1 MKIVNTD
8 HLIAYLYKMWG
19 PEMSTHFGKRAEGT
33 ERNTLVYINGIFDEY
48 TAQQIFSHEARYN
61 MQPDDYFEIFAAAKI
76 IYIGYTK
83 TDFKTRNINN
93 MSSLKS
99 FKDVNAGTRGRNAR
113 KKISAEQLKMKLIA
127 LYRQTNEEKTE
138 LDCDELLV
146 AIDLISGILPQHGR
160 FFESFLIF
168 AHNEQQKR
176 FPGTSTTL
184 IKNATNEYRPFFTEI
199 INDKYF
205 MRELTTIC
213 IQFMKLYPIDSKK
226 TLEGSFIDIDEH
238 FFGMVEDE
246 NEQHKTDSLYDE
258 DVEIPSTQEAERLE
272 IQKQKDK
279 QNAFNARIELIENAL
294 SHMPPTDY
302 IEDLIMLNAESTI
315 IEMVQVMH
323 KSPMT
328 IVQYQNIRNDYFEYI
343 RNNERYQ
350 SKMILNFLRFKYVDM
365 IPVTKLLRASE
376 NRYNKMRAQYQQ
388 FMSSKT
394 SKELVE
400 QDISY
405 LQYLG
410 LSWLDLA
417 MMAEWRY
424 GFLACYDTSRDLV
437 IVDTLMQD
445 IATTTEYKSNSGIVT
460 HGSTCLC
467 KECKFKTLRSDHLL
481 IEFDKE
487 KYYFTEQVAET
498 KFDYHRICLGHKFKK
513 CQAKCDIKLPQFQ
526 YRFDEFQRHIV
537 ELFGSDLRRARI
549 RKIKNTEMIKQFDL
563 KKTEKQA

>member
-1 MKIVNTD
+1 
-8 HLIAYLYKMWG
+8 
-19 PEMSTHFGKRAEGT
+19 
-33 ERNTLVYINGIFDEY
+33 
-48 TAQQIFSHEARYN
+48 
-61 MQPDDYFEIFAAAKI
+61 
-76 IYIGYTK
+76 
-83 TDFKTRNINN
+83 
-93 MSSLKS
+93 
-99 FKDVNAGTRGRNAR
+99 
-113 KKISAEQLKMKLIA
+113 
-127 LYRQTNEEKTE
+127 
-138 LDCDELLV
+138 
-146 AIDLISGILPQHGR
+146 
-160 FFESFLIF
+160 
-168 AHNEQQKR
+168 
-176 FPGTSTTL
+176 
-184 IKNATNEYRPFFTEI
+184 
-199 INDKYF
+199 

-445 IATTTEYKSNSGIVT
+445 IATTTTTIKQKPRRIGQLINKIVCAKGSCTYTALYCTCKPNSQTTLNIV
-460 HGSTCLC
+460 HWLCIMLSTYTYNVQRTYMHRIA
-467 KECKFKTLRSDHLL
+467 FYNFRT
-481 IEFDKE
+481 KE
-487 KYYFTEQVAET
+487 KQCKMIE
-498 KFDYHRICLGHKFKK
+498 HKE
-513 CQAKCDIKLPQFQ
+513 
-526 YRFDEFQRHIV
+526 R
-537 ELFGSDLRRARI
+537 
-549 RKIKNTEMIKQFDL
+549 
-563 KKTEKQA
+563 